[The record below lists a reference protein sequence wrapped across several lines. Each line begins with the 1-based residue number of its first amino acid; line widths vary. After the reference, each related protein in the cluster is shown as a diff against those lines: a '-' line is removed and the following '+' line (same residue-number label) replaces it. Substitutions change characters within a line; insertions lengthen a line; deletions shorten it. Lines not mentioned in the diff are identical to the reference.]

1 MTDLSSHVSSV
12 KLSGLNV
19 MLKLTTFSFKVG
31 ILVTKSDTFVMKTG
45 SFACSLVEQVSSA
58 VSFISQFTSKSG
70 LISK

>member
-1 MTDLSSHVSSV
+1 MTDFSSHVSSV

-19 MLKLTTFSFKVG
+19 KLKLRTFSFKVG
-31 ILVTKSDTFVMKTG
+31 ILVSKSDTFVMKTG